1 MKVEA
6 EQSVLG
12 SILVDDSGIPE
23 AMDALKPEDF
33 WAPAHRIIWKTVE
46 AMFSA
51 GRPVDVLT
59 VSDALAESGK
69 LEDAGGYQYLAALM
83 ESVPSVVNVPAYAGI
98 VRAKSSR
105 RRLSS
110 IGERL
115 AAEAERTQD
124 FESVAAGAVKDIL
137 SLCDVKRGRPVN
149 SQKLVSL
156 ALASMESSKSGRMI
170 GVTTGLADLDKNTQG
185 FCPGTLTLIGARPG
199 VGKTALAL
207 NMATAA
213 AKAGAKTL
221 FFSLEMSGEQ
231 LARRLLAQSSGAN
244 LMAIRSGNLTEKEKI
259 LVTRKAG
266 SIPEFLV
273 DETPALTEL
282 DIRIRTMMHRPD
294 IVFVD
299 YLQLVCPSDRKLH
312 REQQINQ
319 IAWQLKTVAKECSIP
334 VVALTQLNRKI
345 EERNDKTPKLS
356 DLRESGALEQHAD
369 NVLFIH
375 REDSGESSILIE
387 KQRDG
392 WTGEIGVYWDA
403 PSTSFRNLSKEG
415 R

>member
-46 AMFSA
+46 AMFSE
-51 GRPVDVLT
+51 GRPVDILT

-83 ESVPSVVNVPAYAGI
+83 DSVPSVVNVPAYAGI

-137 SLCDVKRGRPVN
+137 SLCDIKRGGPVN

-156 ALASMESSKSGRMI
+156 ALASMESSKAGRMI
-170 GVTTGLADLDKNTQG
+170 GVTTGLANLDKNTQG

-403 PSTSFRNLSKEG
+403 PSTSFRNLAKEG

>member
-137 SLCDVKRGRPVN
+137 SLCDIKRGGPVN

-213 AKAGAKTL
+213 AIDGAKAL

-231 LARRLLAQSSGAN
+231 LARRLLAQSSGVN